1 MTTPLVSIITV
12 TYNAEKYI
20 EQTIKSVMTQS
31 YKNIEYIIIDG
42 QSTDGTA
49 AIIQRYRKHIACH
62 ISEPDN
68 GIYDAMNKGVR
79 KASGELIGIINASDF
94 YQPDAVE
101 NIVRAWRE
109 HPLCGIF
116 YGNANFYF
124 DNGHFFKEKKAAP
137 NMDNLYKGICF
148 CHASVFVTK
157 ATYQKHGLFDLR
169 YKLSG
174 DFDFALRNYKAGT
187 LFSYIDKVIA
197 NFRIGGISTQDNI
210 NSMQECYQSLIANG
224 YPEPVAQIIRRRWVR
239 KIRCNTV
246 KQRLYKWKADRWI
259 TAFLCS
265 IKARVFVK
273 KL

>member
-12 TYNAEKYI
+12 TYNAEKYL
-20 EQTIKSVMTQS
+20 EQTIKSVTAQS

-49 AIIQRYRKHIACH
+49 TIIQRYREHIAYCF
-62 ISEPDN
+62 SEPDN
-68 GIYDAMNKGVR
+68 GIYDAMNKGIR

-101 NIVRAWRE
+101 NIVRAWAS
-109 HPLCGIF
+109 HPQCGIF

-124 DNGHFFKEKKAAP
+124 DNGQFFKEKKAAP
-137 NMDNLYKGICF
+137 DMENLYKGVCF

-157 ATYQKHGLFDLR
+157 ATYQQHGLFDLR

-174 DFDFALRNYKAGT
+174 DFDFALRNYIAGT
-187 LFSYIDKVIA
+187 PFSYIDKVIA
-197 NFRIGGISTQDNI
+197 NFRIGGISTQNSI

-224 YPEPVAQIIRRRWVR
+224 YPENTAQAIRRHWIR
-239 KIRCNTV
+239 KV
-246 KQRLYKWKADRWI
+246 KSNALKQQLYKWKAGRWI
-259 TAFLCS
+259 AVFLCALRQRL
-265 IKARVFVK
+265 K
-273 KL
+273 